1 MKMRILFALTA
12 ALIMTSC
19 VSTMNYTWQKEG
31 FEGKNFKKILVVA
44 TSKNLESRTTLENT
58 VVGWLAKEGI
68 NAENSLSLFPP
79 FVDIKELDEKTIESK
94 IKAGGYDAVLV
105 SSLIDVNEQ
114 DVYEQ
119 GSNYYPMHY
128 GYRRYIYNGYG
139 YAYSPGYYRQQKTYV
154 VESRLFDTAKENAK
168 EAIVWS
174 GQSSLT
180 DPSSYESGAKQYA
193 STLVKTLLKSNTIK

>member
-1 MKMRILFALTA
+1 MKMRILIALTTIF
-12 ALIMTSC
+12 IMSSC

-31 FEGKNFKKILVVA
+31 FEGKSFKKILVVA

-58 VVGWLAKEGI
+58 VVSWLAKEGI
-68 NAENSLSLFPP
+68 NAENSLSVFPP
-79 FVDIKELDEKTIESK
+79 IVDIKEIDESIIESR
-94 IKAGGYDAVLV
+94 IKEGNYDAVIV
-105 SSLIDVNEQ
+105 SSLVDVNKQ

-119 GSNYYPMHY
+119 GTNYYPMRY
-128 GYRRYIYNGYG
+128 GYRRHIYSGYG

-154 VESRLFDTAKENAK
+154 LESRLFDTAIENSK

-180 DPSSYESGAKQYA
+180 DPSSYESGAKKYA
-193 STLVKTLLKSNTIK
+193 STLVHTLLKSKTIK